1 MQLKANDVLKVS
13 VLFYLS
19 RSDRKILDR
28 VLKSK
33 HMSSHVTVLAETN
46 FLLGLRSPA
55 ALFDDSFECGE
66 LVQVQDIEALV
77 SCLMIFQL

>member
-1 MQLKANDVLKVS
+1 MQLKANDVLNVS

-33 HMSSHVTVLAETN
+33 HMSSHVLVLAETN

-66 LVQVQDIEALV
+66 LVHGIVFDPPAV
-77 SCLMIFQL
+77 V